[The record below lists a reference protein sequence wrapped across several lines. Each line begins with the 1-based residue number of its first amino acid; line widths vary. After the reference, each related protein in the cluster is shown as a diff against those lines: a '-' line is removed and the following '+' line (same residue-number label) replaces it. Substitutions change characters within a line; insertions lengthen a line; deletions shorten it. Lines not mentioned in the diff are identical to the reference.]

1 MKTSIF
7 LVTLLFISYG
17 IKAQQITASVITT
30 AGHVNKSN
38 SYSLIWTLGELVIET
53 DTNTTNQLTQGFQ
66 QPEYLY
72 ISINNKIGE
81 PLSIETFPNP
91 TKGKINFRVKSSDI
105 KKLKIDIFDITGK
118 NVGNKNINITEGGI
132 STINISPLVPNIYF
146 MRIYLPDGSLFET
159 VKIIKL

>member
-7 LVTLLFISYG
+7 LVMLFIIS
-17 IKAQQITASVITT
+17 TS
-30 AGHVNKSN
+30 GHVNKTN

-53 DTNTTNQLTQGFQ
+53 DTSTTNQLTQGFQ

-72 ISINNKIGE
+72 VSINNKVGE

-91 TKGKINFRVKSSDI
+91 TNGKISFRVKSSEI
-105 KKLKIDIFDITGK
+105 NKLRIDIFDITGK
-118 NVGNKNINITEGGI
+118 NVSNKNISITQGGI
-132 STINISPLVPNIYF
+132 STINISPLSPNIYF